1 MRKIGLLTSALLALL
16 CLVSGAS
23 AIARAQN
30 PPPAPPGQEPGQT
43 QAGPGKTWNRDAD
56 LNDPKLNLSDD
67 QKTQIKKLRENQ
79 HAQLQALRNDS
90 SLSEDQKRE
99 KFRQVRQDTT
109 KQIEALLTP
118 DQRKVWA
125 EKQKEWRQEGHE
137 GHGGHGHDEG
147 APPPPQQ

>member
-1 MRKIGLLTSALLALL
+1 MRKIGLLTTASLALL
-16 CLVSGAS
+16 CLASGAS

-30 PPPAPPGQEPGQT
+30 PPTPPAQEPGQT
-43 QAGPGKTWNRDAD
+43 QAGPGKNWDRDAD

-99 KFRQVRQDTT
+99 KFRQIRQDTN
-109 KQIEALLTP
+109 KQIEGLLTP
-118 DQRKVWA
+118 DQRKLWA
-125 EKQKEWRQEGHE
+125 EKQKEWRHERHEGHE
-137 GHGGHGHDEG
+137 GHGHHE
-147 APPPPQQ
+147 AVPPQQ